1 MKKSQSAHA
10 FILSPDGTH
19 ILLVMRRDTPVWVIP
34 GGGLEEGETP
44 IDCALREGAE
54 ETGLTLKLL
63 EKIGISHPR
72 NHLSNISH
80 LYKLMPT
87 GGMETLTQETQDIR
101 WFPLCKL
108 PLMPPPYPEWIHD
121 MQTLALPFEK
131 VVRSVNYWAF
141 AKNVFLH
148 PILIL
153 RFLLSRA
160 GLHMNSKVER

>member
-10 FILSPDGTH
+10 FILSEDESK

-34 GGGLEEGETP
+34 GGGLETGETP
-44 IDCALREGAE
+44 LDCALREGEE
-54 ETGLTLKLL
+54 ETGLSLKLI
-63 EKIGISHPR
+63 EKIGVSHPR

-80 LYKLMPT
+80 LYKLTPT
-87 GGMETLTQETQDIR
+87 GGIESLTAETQDIR
-101 WFPLCKL
+101 WFPLTEL
-108 PLMPPPYPEWIHD
+108 PLMPPPYPEWIKD
-121 MQTLALPFEK
+121 MQHLNLPFEK

-160 GLHMNSKVER
+160 GVHLNN